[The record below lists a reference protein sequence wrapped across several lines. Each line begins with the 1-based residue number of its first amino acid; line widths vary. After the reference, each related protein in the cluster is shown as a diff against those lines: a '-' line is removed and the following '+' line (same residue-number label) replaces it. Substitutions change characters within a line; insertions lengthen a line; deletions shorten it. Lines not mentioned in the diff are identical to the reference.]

1 MILPLVCLYCHIK
14 LRLGT
19 IMTIKSKLLSSF
31 IVIIAVF
38 GSLAVYLVY
47 LLFQQ
52 GQQTVYAYHQPL
64 EAVISSQHANETFAQ
79 AAKLADTALAM
90 TTPIDGQATTNEFQ
104 ALQQEFNQTVETAQQ
119 SALTKNTGQLGQ
131 ELLVES
137 AVWFMQV
144 ERHLSSTGQQ
154 SLQDMRLLR
163 QQQLTISQHLT
174 EFAKQTVTDASDIAL
189 RVEQATDGQIQWT
202 IIVLSVCALLALFVS
217 FYLTKSL
224 LRPLDDLKGAAIA
237 LSRGD
242 GDLTRRLVNNDK
254 DEIDALSK
262 EFNSFL
268 DKVQHIVSE
277 IAGSVEHTHSKVAE
291 FSRISDTTQQGT
303 EQQKVEIER
312 VNESISQVLTLGSQV
327 TESSESAQR
336 QSDEIVDYTKQG
348 VELTEQSNERM
359 SLLTEKVETASEV
372 IFALS
377 NSSDEI
383 NSVIEVIQVIADQ
396 TNLLALNA
404 AIEAARAGEAGR
416 GFAVVAEE
424 VRALAIKTQES
435 TSSIQQT
442 IAKVQSMANEAKD
455 LMEVGRDQVHSC
467 REVNLSLTD
476 SLSQVLDK
484 LTEIQQVNGEVGRFT
499 QEQELAVKEVN
510 EFLNRI
516 TLIANETAKDSLSL
530 KDNSVE
536 VLSAIEHVNTNVAT
550 FKLA

>member
-1 MILPLVCLYCHIK
+1 
-14 LRLGT
+14 
-19 IMTIKSKLLSSF
+19 MTIKSKLLSSF
-31 IVIIAVF
+31 IVIIMAF
-38 GSLAVYLVY
+38 GTLAVYLVY

-52 GQQTVYAYHQPL
+52 GQQTIYAFHQPL
-64 EAVISSQHANETFAQ
+64 QAVVSSQTAADKFKQ
-79 AAKLADTALAM
+79 AAALADNVLAM
-90 TTPIDGQATTNEFQ
+90 TMPSDSNSVITKYQ
-104 ALQQEFNQTVETAQQ
+104 ALKQEFNQAVDNAQAN
-119 SALTKNTGQLGQ
+119 ALTDNTRGLGQ
-131 ELLVES
+131 SLLASSLNWFEQTEL
-137 AVWFMQV
+137 
-144 ERHLSSTGQQ
+144 HLSASGHQ

-163 QQQLTISQHLT
+163 QQQTEIAQMLT
-174 EFAKQTVTDASDIAL
+174 EFAQQTLEDAAKIADD
-189 RVEQATDGQIQWT
+189 VEQATEGEVQGS
-202 IIVLSVCALLALFVS
+202 IIVLLVFTLAALFVS
-217 FYLTKSL
+217 FYLTKNL
-224 LRPLDDLKGAAIA
+224 LRPIDGLKDAAIA

-262 EFNSFL
+262 EFNSFI

-277 IAGSVEHTHSKVAE
+277 IAGSVIHTHGKLSE
-291 FSRISDTTQQGT
+291 FSRISDSTQQGT

-359 SLLTEKVETASEV
+359 ALLTEKVEAASDV
-372 IFALS
+372 IFSLS
-377 NSSDEI
+377 NSSGEI

-442 IAKVQSMANEAKD
+442 IAKVQGMANEAKD

-536 VLSAIEHVNTNVAT
+536 VLSAIEHVNANVST

>member
-1 MILPLVCLYCHIK
+1 
-14 LRLGT
+14 
-19 IMTIKSKLLSSF
+19 MTIKSKLLYSF
-31 IVIIAVF
+31 IAIILAF
-38 GSLAVYLVY
+38 GTLAVYLVY

-52 GQQTVYAYHQPL
+52 GQQTVYAFNQPMQ
-64 EAVISSQHANETFAQ
+64 AVVNSQHAAEQFGQ
-79 AAKLADTALAM
+79 AVDLVESVLIM
-90 TTPIDGQATTNEFQ
+90 TTPSENDGVMTQFQ
-104 ALQQEFNQTVETAQQ
+104 ELQQAFNQSMAIAQEN
-119 SALTKNTGQLGQ
+119 ALTEATKELGDS
-131 ELLVES
+131 VS
-137 AVWFMQV
+137 AVSSQWFAKKEQY
-144 ERHLSSTGQQ
+144 LSVAGHNQ
-154 SLQDMRLLR
+154 LRDMRLLKK
-163 QQQLTISQHLT
+163 QQLKVSALLS
-174 EFAKQTVTDASDIAL
+174 EFAKNTEADAENIAKQVT
-189 RVEQATDGQIQWT
+189 ENTDQQLQLAGIT
-202 IIVLSVCALLALFVS
+202 LLVFTLAALFVS
-217 FYLTKSL
+217 FYLTNSL
-224 LRPLDDLKGAAIA
+224 LKPISQLKAAAIA

-262 EFNSFL
+262 EFNSFI

-277 IAGSVEHTHSKVAE
+277 IAGSVTHTHGKVAE
-291 FSRISDTTQQGT
+291 FSRISDSTQQGT

-336 QSDEIVDYTKQG
+336 QSNEIVDYTKQG

-359 SLLTEKVETASEV
+359 SLLTEKVEAASDV
-372 IFALS
+372 IFSLS
-377 NSSDEI
+377 NSSGEI

-442 IAKVQSMANEAKD
+442 ITKVQAMANEAKS
-455 LMEVGRDQVHSC
+455 LMEVGREQVHSC

-476 SLSQVLDK
+476 SLQQVLDK

-499 QEQELAVKEVN
+499 HEQELAVKEVN
-510 EFLNRI
+510 EFLHRI
-516 TLIANETAKDSLSL
+516 THIANETAKDSLSL

-536 VLSAIEHVNTNVAT
+536 VLSAIEHVNANVST